1 MSIDVIRGTTQKP
14 ASSGE
19 LVKLLT
25 NEPGLSGQLFIGYPI
40 IATASGPY
48 PIDAL
53 LVSEDFG
60 VVIFDLVE
68 GPDAGDYETRQD
80 DSFNKL
86 QAKLR
91 FNTQLMDRRKLRVPI
106 ETVSFGPGIITPGEP
121 EDDYPLT
128 NVQTIVE
135 SLKKLQQTSLD
146 GDVYRAALSAIE
158 SISTIRQNRARR
170 TIKQD
175 DSLGA
180 RLKRLEDSI
189 ATLDPHQSAAVVETV
204 EGVQR
209 IRGLAGSGKT
219 VVLALK
225 ATYLHA
231 QHPEW
236 RIAVTFNTRSLK
248 GFFQR
253 LIHKFSIEMTG
264 EEPDWERLRIVNGWG
279 APGGPDRDGIYFEFC
294 RTNGVDYFD
303 FRSASELYGR
313 EDPFGEIC
321 KRAVD
326 EASREREAYDAILV
340 DEAQDF
346 SPAFLQLCLSLL
358 RNPKRLVYAYDELQ
372 NLSSESLPPPQEIFA
387 GSKSGSL
394 PVWVDN
400 QDPNAPR
407 RDIILERCY
416 RNSRPVLVT
425 AHALGFGIY
434 REPSEQ
440 SETGLIQM
448 FDNPRLWTDVG
459 YQLAGGNLW
468 EGDEVSLMR
477 TADTSPLFLED
488 HSTIDELIQFRKFNS
503 AEEQA
508 NWLAMAI
515 YNNLTNDEL
524 RHDDILIINPNPRT
538 TRSKMR
544 LVRLSLLSKGINSHL
559 AGVDT
564 DADTFYQPGA
574 ASITLSGIH
583 RVKGNEAGMVYL
595 INAQDCNSSV
605 LNLATI
611 RNQLFVG
618 ITRSFSWIRVL
629 GVGGRMDGL
638 VAEFDKLKKADFV
651 LGFTYPTAS
660 QREKLRIVHR
670 DLEEQEVQRVEGR
683 RKDLFDLVR
692 DLESGEVRA
701 EDLDPRVLARLKE
714 LLG

>member
-1 MSIDVIRGTTQKP
+1 MSIDVIRGTTRKP

-40 IATASGPY
+40 IATASGPF

-121 EDDYPLT
+121 EDDYPLA
-128 NVQTIVE
+128 NVQTIIE

-146 GDVYRAALSAIE
+146 EDVYRAALSAIE

-236 RIAVTFNTRSLK
+236 RIAITFNTRSLK

-253 LIHKFSIEMTG
+253 LIHRFSIEMTG

-321 KRAVD
+321 KRAVG
-326 EASREREAYDAILV
+326 EASGEREVYDAILV

-400 QDPNAPR
+400 QDANAPR

-416 RNSRPVLVT
+416 RNSRPVLVA
-425 AHALGFGIY
+425 AHALGFGKY

-468 EGDEVSLMR
+468 EADEVSLMR
-477 TADTSPLFLED
+477 TPDTSPLFLED
-488 HSTIDELIQFRKFNS
+488 HSTIDELIQFRKFDS
-503 AEEQA
+503 EEEQA
-508 NWLAMAI
+508 NWLALAI
-515 YNNLTNDEL
+515 DNNLNKDEL

-544 LVRLSLLSKGINSHL
+544 IVRRGLLSKGINAHL

-574 ASITLSGIH
+574 ESITLSGIH

-595 INAQDCNSSV
+595 INAQDCNSAV

-638 VAEFDKLKKADFV
+638 VAEFDRLKKADFV
-651 LGFTYPTAS
+651 LNFTYPTAS

-670 DLEEQEVQRVEGR
+670 DLEEEDVQRVEGR
-683 RKDLFDLVR
+683 RRDLFGLVR

-701 EDLDPRVLARLKE
+701 EDLDPSVLARLKE